1 MRRAVNVAWK
11 SIALV
16 VAGIIAA
23 VVLLLIVVYVT
34 GGGLGDA
41 GPAY

>member
-1 MRRAVNVAWK
+1 MRLAVNVVWK
-11 SIALV
+11 SIALIA
-16 VAGIIAA
+16 AGIVAA
-23 VVLLLIVVYVT
+23 VVLILIVVYVT